1 MAHLHRKGGDGD
13 KDIAPAIA
21 PSLRMFTETLGRGAR
36 PHRPGPEPP
45 YLSVLRGGG
54 RSGMP
59 EDMSWKTVRL
69 ELAKTPG
76 YPNGSAVRAYLLRL
90 PLDDAGRIDLGEF
103 RSNPK
108 HATVRR
114 YWPNEPDRLGQLRRT
129 QAGWILSYGRD
140 GTGGE
145 AVLDTGS
152 QPIVPEAILG
162 ITEAGSDAL
171 SFRVARCER

>member
-1 MAHLHRKGGDGD
+1 
-13 KDIAPAIA
+13 
-21 PSLRMFTETLGRGAR
+21 
-36 PHRPGPEPP
+36 
-45 YLSVLRGGG
+45 
-54 RSGMP
+54 MP